1 MTATTL
7 TPSDTTAPSVPTGL
21 AATATGPDTVDLS
34 WTASSDDIGVA
45 GYNVY
50 RDGSTTPLATVTSG
64 TTYTDT
70 GLTAS
75 TAYAYTVSAFD
86 AAGNESAQSSA
97 VTATTQP
104 PQDTTAPSVPT
115 SLAAT
120 ATGPDTVDLS
130 WTASSDD
137 WA

>member
-1 MTATTL
+1 MITT
-7 TPSDTTAPSVPTGL
+7 SVAADTTAPSVPTGL

-50 RDGSTTPLATVTSG
+50 RDGATTPLVTVTSG

-75 TAYAYTVSAFD
+75 TAYTYTVSAFD

-97 VTATTQP
+97 VTATTLAP
-104 PQDTTAPSVPT
+104 SDTTAPSVPT
-115 SLAAT
+115 GLAAT

-137 WA
+137 MG